1 MEDQTCEEGRSRT
14 KKTPR
19 LLIWTPWGLKGD
31 GNGGREASK
40 EGVLGGG
47 GRVPTFPSDHQWGLD
62 MLSFRCRGIL
72 RRGVENGIPEL
83 ELKSKLE
90 LEVAHG

>member
-40 EGVLGGG
+40 EGVLGGEEE
-47 GRVPTFPSDHQWGLD
+47 FQHSL
-62 MLSFRCRGIL
+62 LIIS
-72 RRGVENGIPEL
+72 GVWIC
-83 ELKSKLE
+83 
-90 LEVAHG
+90 